1 MAFLNQNLILIII
14 FNKNY
19 LNFRIY
25 IIIGVVIFFSLV
37 FSALCSVK
45 KLNKRKQI
53 FFVDL
58 EFKKK
63 LISAIF
69 SGTVVI
75 NTSPQETISTIQVD
89 NTSSSNA
96 PPSYELVQQNRVDL
110 NKYSRS
116 DSIIQL
122 DLSDQTRNGPSA
134 SLVLPAS
141 HIVNPPSY
149 EEHKQQQIYNINNRS
164 DSNINTK

>member
-1 MAFLNQNLILIII
+1 
-14 FNKNY
+14 
-19 LNFRIY
+19 
-25 IIIGVVIFFSLV
+25 V

-58 EFKKK
+58 ELKKK

-96 PPSYELVQQNRVDL
+96 PPSYELVQQNRVDFFQSEP
-110 NKYSRS
+110 NKFIFFRICRS
-116 DSIIQL
+116 PQVTTQDVGV
-122 DLSDQTRNGPSA
+122 T
-134 SLVLPAS
+134 
-141 HIVNPPSY
+141 
-149 EEHKQQQIYNINNRS
+149 
-164 DSNINTK
+164 